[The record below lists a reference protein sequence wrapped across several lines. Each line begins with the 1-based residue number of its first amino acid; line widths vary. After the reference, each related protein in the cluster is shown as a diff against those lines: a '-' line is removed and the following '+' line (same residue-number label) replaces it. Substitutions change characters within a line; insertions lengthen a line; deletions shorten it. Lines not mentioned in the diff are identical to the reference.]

1 MSGSSCT
8 QLVCGTGGW
17 NGPKPGDPDSFST
30 LTATPAFGGIDL
42 NWTMPLVNPQAVAH
56 TIIYRSTSP
65 LENTAVR
72 HVVASGNFFYDKTG
86 NTNPVRYYY
95 WIQFVS
101 VNGTYS
107 ELIGPATAIAR
118 PTIEQMIELL
128 TGQIDSGVLAQ
139 SLKTEIARIQLNTLG
154 INQEMIDRAAN
165 DAALGVAFNEVSAQ
179 TDETRALLQT
189 EILARTSANEAF
201 VAAVNT
207 LYAELEGS
215 ISAVQSQQTAL
226 ATAQSSL
233 ASDITTVQSSLGEEI
248 ASVQVGLQTNI
259 NLVGDKVDDIGALYT
274 AKVDVN
280 GLIGGFG
287 VYNDGRIV
295 EAGFDVDR
303 FWIGRTTNKKKPF
316 IIEGNEVFIDQAAI
330 NKLTFSKLRDESGS
344 FIVSNGKVK
353 ADYITIG
360 NASIDTAQIKNASI
374 TSAKI
379 QDLAV
384 DTLQIRGNAV
394 TVPKFAQS
402 YSSIRGNGSNQQAL
416 DLWFDVPADSWLYAS
431 CTGYLAYGTGWVN
444 ASTALYIDGNQVAS
458 GGGALAWVS
467 AAHAGAVYFPS
478 AKPVRVVLDFVGQN
492 SQVSLE
498 ARSLFAMVVRR

>member
-1 MSGSSCT
+1 MSGSTCT

-215 ISAVQSQQTAL
+215 VSAVQAQQTAL

-259 NLVGDKVDDIGALYT
+259 NLGGDKVDDIGALYT

-316 IIEGNEVFIDQAAI
+316 IIEGNEVFIDEAVV

-394 TVPKFAQS
+394 TVPKFAQAGAVW
-402 YSSIRGNGSNQQAL
+402 GNGSTQSVVS
-416 DLWFDVPADSWLYAS
+416 LWFDVPANSWLYAS
-431 CTGYLAYGTGWVN
+431 TTGGIGYSREQGEGVSSFL
-444 ASTALYIDGNQVAS
+444 SI
-458 GGGALAWVS
+458 GGATVS
-467 AAHAGAVYFPS
+467 TIGSRFYHQAASHSGARYYSSSQTVE
-478 AKPVRVVLDFVGQN
+478 VVLYFQAD
-492 SQVSLE
+492 SQVVLNN
-498 ARSLFAMVVRR
+498 AAIFAMVVRR